1 MPNNQTNEDSKLIDR
16 DREVDEILEESKY
29 LLDQEKMELTA
40 QKYRAKQPV
49 AEIFSNADKKP
60 RLENSNPLDVDKEQ
74 TVNENEI
81 SGDKTATTLQ
91 AELVL
96 EGTDDDYPS
105 PQNEILKET
114 EKNTEQDKDEKSEE
128 KQETALEEN
137 KSTEQTNSDEKT
149 DTDSENEDDEEI
161 VTLTPEYS
169 EGTTFS
175 QDILDDVDQ
184 FNDNETHIK
193 SIHTIDID
201 ITDDDTKPPKA
212 PNEPQG
218 KFDELFKTP
227 EPDVKQHKKVIA
239 KVPVY
244 RKEGEQNALNV
255 KAGKFSEVVGYEYEE
270 YIKSKN
276 PSVIA
281 HVIKPETKR
290 TVIVEEDDD
299 EVEPLDFHSASEKI
313 MSSLVGFFSKDA
325 SDDNDTPVKETEV
338 VDDYMGEDD
347 EKSIMQE
354 INLNI
359 KKLFGRTMLTGGL
372 ALVSIIIT
380 VLVRLFPQAICNAV
394 FFAPVA
400 YAVINFL
407 LIGFST
413 FVNRVSI
420 MSGLTPLTHFKGNSD
435 TAVAL
440 AAVAS
445 VIQTVVSFFCLYGV
459 TGFDINYYTVIVL
472 VAFFANN
479 LGKLLMVLRVKEN
492 FKFTAADGQRYA
504 SKIYNNESVATQ
516 MMSGT
521 AVEQPII
528 AYQHRT
534 GFPSNFLKI
543 SYAPDPSED
552 LASKLAPATSIIAV
566 VVALLYGIFFG
577 SFSGA
582 VNAFALVCAVC
593 VPVSTLL
600 AVNIPMY
607 NLCKKLLPTGA
618 MLSGYPSVKQ
628 FCDSTAVMIDANE
641 LFPADS
647 VFLDGIKTFEDYNTD
662 ESLLCGIAILKEAKN
677 PIAKVFEKVVD
688 ETEGDLPEV
697 ESVLY
702 EDELGL
708 VGWVNGERI
717 LVGNR
722 ELMTKYSVETPS
734 IEYEDKYIQSGKQ
747 VTYVA
752 RAGRLIAMFV
762 THYIADSILMPELHR
777 AEANG
782 ISILVHSTDCNI
794 TNDLIC
800 SLYNVFYRTV
810 KVLPTGLGT
819 VLKEC
824 KSTFEETSRAYLITN
839 GKTSAFLKAVS
850 GSVQIKRNISLS
862 IVIQLISIVLGV
874 LLTATLALY
883 AGVGVL
889 GTLEVLIY
897 SMFWGVAT
905 LVAPLI
911 HKT

>member
-1 MPNNQTNEDSKLIDR
+1 MPNNLNNDDSKLIDR

-60 RLENSNPLDVDKEQ
+60 RLENSNPLDVDKEKA
-74 TVNENEI
+74 VNENEI

-105 PQNEILKET
+105 QQDAAADKTADSAKEEKAKET
-114 EKNTEQDKDEKSEE
+114 ERTETQTESSAPAKDTENTE
-128 KQETALEEN
+128 T
-137 KSTEQTNSDEKT
+137 
-149 DTDSENEDDEEI
+149 EDDEDEI
-161 VTLTPEYS
+161 VTLAPEYS

-218 KFDELFKTP
+218 QFDELFKTE

-244 RKEGEQNALNV
+244 RKEGEENTLNV

-281 HVIKPETKR
+281 HVIKPDTQR
-290 TVIVEEDDD
+290 TVIVEEDD
-299 EVEPLDFHSASEKI
+299 EPEPLDFHSASEKI
-313 MSSLVGFFSKDA
+313 MANLVGFFSKDT
-325 SDDNDTPVKETEV
+325 SNDDDTPVKETEV

-413 FVNRVSI
+413 FVNRVAI
-420 MSGLTPLTHFKGNSD
+420 MSGLTPLAHFKGNSD

-445 VIQTVVSFFCLYGV
+445 VVQTVVSFFCLYGV
-459 TGFDINYYTVIVL
+459 TSFDINYYTVIVL
-472 VAFFANN
+472 AAFFANN

-504 SKIYNNESVATQ
+504 AKIYNNESVAAQ

-521 AVEQPII
+521 AVERPII

-552 LASKLAPATSIIAV
+552 LASKLAPATAVIAV

-593 VPVSTLL
+593 IPVSTLL

-607 NLCKKLLPTGA
+607 DLCKKLLPTGA

-647 VFLDGIKTFEDYNTD
+647 VFLDGIKTFEDYNID

-688 ETEGDLPEV
+688 ETDGDLPEV

-850 GSVQIKRNISLS
+850 GSVHIKRNISLS
-862 IVIQLISIVLGV
+862 IVIQLISVVLGV

-883 AGVGVL
+883 AGVGAL

-897 SMFWGVAT
+897 SLFWGVAT

>member
-1 MPNNQTNEDSKLIDR
+1 MPNNLNNDDSKLIDR

-60 RLENSNPLDVDKEQ
+60 RLENSNPLDVDKEKA
-74 TVNENEI
+74 VNENEI

-105 PQNEILKET
+105 QQDAAADKTADSAKEEKEEKAKET
-114 EKNTEQDKDEKSEE
+114 ESTEPQTESSASAKDTENTE
-128 KQETALEEN
+128 T
-137 KSTEQTNSDEKT
+137 
-149 DTDSENEDDEEI
+149 EDDEDEI

-218 KFDELFKTP
+218 QFDELFKTE

-244 RKEGEQNALNV
+244 RKEGEENTLNV

-281 HVIKPETKR
+281 HVIKPDTQR
-290 TVIVEEDDD
+290 TVIVEEDD
-299 EVEPLDFHSASEKI
+299 EPEPLDFHSASEKI
-313 MSSLVGFFSKDA
+313 MANLVGFFSKDT
-325 SDDNDTPVKETEV
+325 SNDDDTPVKETEV

-413 FVNRVSI
+413 FVNRVAI
-420 MSGLTPLTHFKGNSD
+420 MSGLTPLAHFKGNSD

-445 VIQTVVSFFCLYGV
+445 VVQTVVSFFCLYGV
-459 TGFDINYYTVIVL
+459 TSFDINYYTVIVL
-472 VAFFANN
+472 AAFFANN

-504 SKIYNNESVATQ
+504 AKIYNNESVAAQ

-521 AVEQPII
+521 AVERPII

-552 LASKLAPATSIIAV
+552 LASKLAPATAVIAV

-593 VPVSTLL
+593 IPVSTLL

-607 NLCKKLLPTGA
+607 DLCKKLLPTGA

-647 VFLDGIKTFEDYNTD
+647 VFLDGIKTFEDYNID
-662 ESLLCGIAILKEAKN
+662 ESLLCGIAILKEAQN

-688 ETEGDLPEV
+688 ETDGDLPEV

-850 GSVQIKRNISLS
+850 GSVHIKRNISLS
-862 IVIQLISIVLGV
+862 IVIQLISVVLGV

-897 SMFWGVAT
+897 SLFWGVAT

>member
-1 MPNNQTNEDSKLIDR
+1 MPNNLNNDDSKLIDR

-60 RLENSNPLDVDKEQ
+60 RLENSNPLDVDKEKA
-74 TVNENEI
+74 VNENEI

-105 PQNEILKET
+105 QQDAAADKTADSAKEEKEEKAKET
-114 EKNTEQDKDEKSEE
+114 DSTETQTESSASAKDTENTE
-128 KQETALEEN
+128 T
-137 KSTEQTNSDEKT
+137 
-149 DTDSENEDDEEI
+149 EDDEGEI

-175 QDILDDVDQ
+175 QDILDDVEQ

-201 ITDDDTKPPKA
+201 ITDDDSKPPKA

-218 KFDELFKTP
+218 QFDELFKTE

-244 RKEGEQNALNV
+244 RKEGEENTLNV

-281 HVIKPETKR
+281 HVIKPDTQR
-290 TVIVEEDDD
+290 TVIVEDDD
-299 EVEPLDFHSASEKI
+299 EPEPLDFHSASEKI
-313 MSSLVGFFSKDA
+313 MANLVGFFSKDT
-325 SDDNDTPVKETEV
+325 SNDDDTPVKETEV

-413 FVNRVSI
+413 FVNRVAI
-420 MSGLTPLTHFKGNSD
+420 MSGLTPLAHFKGNSD

-445 VIQTVVSFFCLYGV
+445 VVQTVVSFFCLYGV

-504 SKIYNNESVATQ
+504 AKIYNNESVAAQ

-521 AVEQPII
+521 AVERPII

-593 VPVSTLL
+593 IPVSTLL

-607 NLCKKLLPTGA
+607 DLCKKLLPTGA

-662 ESLLCGIAILKEAKN
+662 ESLLCGIAILKEAQN

-688 ETEGDLPEV
+688 ETDGDLPEV

-810 KVLPTGLGT
+810 KVLPTGLST

-850 GSVQIKRNISLS
+850 GSVHIKRNISLS
-862 IVIQLISIVLGV
+862 IVIQLISVVLGV

-897 SMFWGVAT
+897 SLFWGVAT

>member
-1 MPNNQTNEDSKLIDR
+1 MPNNLNNDDSKLIDR

-60 RLENSNPLDVDKEQ
+60 RLENSNPLDVDKEKA
-74 TVNENEI
+74 VNENEI

-96 EGTDDDYPS
+96 EGTDDNYPS
-105 PQNEILKET
+105 QQDAAADKTADSAKEEKEEKAKET
-114 EKNTEQDKDEKSEE
+114 ESTETQTESSAPAKDTENTE
-128 KQETALEEN
+128 T
-137 KSTEQTNSDEKT
+137 
-149 DTDSENEDDEEI
+149 EDDEDEI

-218 KFDELFKTP
+218 QFDELFKTE

-244 RKEGEQNALNV
+244 RKEGEENTLNV

-281 HVIKPETKR
+281 HVIKPDTQR
-290 TVIVEEDDD
+290 TVIVEEDD
-299 EVEPLDFHSASEKI
+299 EPEPLDFHSASEKI
-313 MSSLVGFFSKDA
+313 MANLVGFFSKDT
-325 SDDNDTPVKETEV
+325 SNDDDTPVKETEV

-413 FVNRVSI
+413 FVNRVAI
-420 MSGLTPLTHFKGNSD
+420 MSGLTPLAHFKGNSD

-445 VIQTVVSFFCLYGV
+445 VVQTVVSFFCLYGV
-459 TGFDINYYTVIVL
+459 TSFDINYYTVIVL
-472 VAFFANN
+472 AAFFANN

-504 SKIYNNESVATQ
+504 AKIYNNESVAAQ

-521 AVEQPII
+521 AVERPII

-552 LASKLAPATSIIAV
+552 LASKLAPATAVIAV

-593 VPVSTLL
+593 IPVSTLL

-607 NLCKKLLPTGA
+607 DLCKKLLPTGA

-647 VFLDGIKTFEDYNTD
+647 VFLDGIKTFEDYNID

-688 ETEGDLPEV
+688 ETDGDLPEV

-850 GSVQIKRNISLS
+850 GSVHIKRNISLS
-862 IVIQLISIVLGV
+862 IVIQLISVVLGV

-897 SMFWGVAT
+897 SLFWGVAT

>member
-1 MPNNQTNEDSKLIDR
+1 MPNNLNNDDSKLIDR

-60 RLENSNPLDVDKEQ
+60 RLENSNPLDVDKEKA
-74 TVNENEI
+74 VNENEI

-105 PQNEILKET
+105 QQDAAADKTADSAKEEKEEKAKET
-114 EKNTEQDKDEKSEE
+114 ESTETQTESSASAKDTENTEI
-128 KQETALEEN
+128 
-137 KSTEQTNSDEKT
+137 
-149 DTDSENEDDEEI
+149 EDDEDEI

-218 KFDELFKTP
+218 QFDELFKTE

-244 RKEGEQNALNV
+244 RKEGEENTLNV

-281 HVIKPETKR
+281 HVIKPDTQR
-290 TVIVEEDDD
+290 TVIVEEDD
-299 EVEPLDFHSASEKI
+299 EPEPLDFHSASEKI
-313 MSSLVGFFSKDA
+313 MANLVGFFSKDT
-325 SDDNDTPVKETEV
+325 SNDDDTPVKETEV

-413 FVNRVSI
+413 FVNRVAI
-420 MSGLTPLTHFKGNSD
+420 MSGLTPLAHFKGNSD

-445 VIQTVVSFFCLYGV
+445 VVQTVVSFFCLYGV
-459 TGFDINYYTVIVL
+459 TSFDINYYTVIVL
-472 VAFFANN
+472 AAFFANN

-504 SKIYNNESVATQ
+504 AKIYNNESVAAQ

-521 AVEQPII
+521 AVERPII

-552 LASKLAPATSIIAV
+552 LASKLAPTTAVIAV

-593 VPVSTLL
+593 IPVSTLL

-607 NLCKKLLPTGA
+607 DLCKKLLPTGA

-647 VFLDGIKTFEDYNTD
+647 VFLDGIKTFEDYNID

-850 GSVQIKRNISLS
+850 GSVHIKRNISLS
-862 IVIQLISIVLGV
+862 IVIQLISVVLGV

-883 AGVGVL
+883 AGVGAL

-897 SMFWGVAT
+897 SLFWGVAT

>member
-1 MPNNQTNEDSKLIDR
+1 MPNNLNNDDSKLIDR

-60 RLENSNPLDVDKEQ
+60 RLENSNPLDVDKEKA
-74 TVNENEI
+74 VNENEI

-105 PQNEILKET
+105 QQDAAADKTADSAKEEKEEKAKENESTET
-114 EKNTEQDKDEKSEE
+114 QTESSASAKDTENTE
-128 KQETALEEN
+128 T
-137 KSTEQTNSDEKT
+137 
-149 DTDSENEDDEEI
+149 EDDEDEI

-218 KFDELFKTP
+218 QFDELFKTE

-244 RKEGEQNALNV
+244 RKEGEENTLNV

-281 HVIKPETKR
+281 HVIKPDTQR
-290 TVIVEEDDD
+290 TVIVEEDD
-299 EVEPLDFHSASEKI
+299 EPEPLDFHSASEKI
-313 MSSLVGFFSKDA
+313 MANLVGFFSKDT
-325 SDDNDTPVKETEV
+325 SNDDDTPVKETEV

-413 FVNRVSI
+413 FVNRVAI
-420 MSGLTPLTHFKGNSD
+420 MSGLTPLVHFKGNSD

-445 VIQTVVSFFCLYGV
+445 VVQTVVSFFCLYGV
-459 TGFDINYYTVIVL
+459 TSFDINYYTVIVL
-472 VAFFANN
+472 AAFFANN

-504 SKIYNNESVATQ
+504 AKIYNNESVAAQ

-521 AVEQPII
+521 AVERPII

-552 LASKLAPATSIIAV
+552 LASKLAPATAVIAV

-593 VPVSTLL
+593 IPVSTLL

-607 NLCKKLLPTGA
+607 DLCKKLLPTGA

-628 FCDSTAVMIDANE
+628 FCDSTAVMIDATE

-647 VFLDGIKTFEDYNTD
+647 VFLDGIKTFEDYNID
-662 ESLLCGIAILKEAKN
+662 ESLLCGIAILKEAQN

-688 ETEGDLPEV
+688 ETDGDLPEV

-850 GSVQIKRNISLS
+850 GSVHIKRNISLS
-862 IVIQLISIVLGV
+862 IVIQLISVVLGV

-897 SMFWGVAT
+897 SLFWGVAT

>member
-1 MPNNQTNEDSKLIDR
+1 MPNNLNNDDSKLIDR

-60 RLENSNPLDVDKEQ
+60 RLENSNPLDVDKEKA
-74 TVNENEI
+74 VNENEI

-105 PQNEILKET
+105 QQDAAADKTADSAKEEKEEKAKET
-114 EKNTEQDKDEKSEE
+114 ESTETQTESSASAKDTENTEND
-128 KQETALEEN
+128 
-137 KSTEQTNSDEKT
+137 
-149 DTDSENEDDEEI
+149 DDEDEI

-218 KFDELFKTP
+218 QFDELFKTE

-244 RKEGEQNALNV
+244 RKEGEENTLNV

-281 HVIKPETKR
+281 HVIKPDTQR
-290 TVIVEEDDD
+290 TVIVEEDD
-299 EVEPLDFHSASEKI
+299 EPEPLDFHSASEKI
-313 MSSLVGFFSKDA
+313 MANLVGFFSKDT
-325 SDDNDTPVKETEV
+325 SNDDDTPVKETEV

-413 FVNRVSI
+413 FVNRVAI
-420 MSGLTPLTHFKGNSD
+420 MSGLTPLAHFKGNSD

-445 VIQTVVSFFCLYGV
+445 VVQTVVSFFCLYGV
-459 TGFDINYYTVIVL
+459 TSFDINYYTVIVL
-472 VAFFANN
+472 AAFFANN

-504 SKIYNNESVATQ
+504 AKIYNNESVAAQ

-521 AVEQPII
+521 AVERPII

-552 LASKLAPATSIIAV
+552 LASKLAPATAVIAV

-593 VPVSTLL
+593 IPVSTLL

-607 NLCKKLLPTGA
+607 DLCKKLLPTGA

-647 VFLDGIKTFEDYNTD
+647 VFLDGIKTFEDYNID

-850 GSVQIKRNISLS
+850 GSVHIKRNISLS
-862 IVIQLISIVLGV
+862 IVIQLISVVLGV

-897 SMFWGVAT
+897 SLFWGVAT

>member
-1 MPNNQTNEDSKLIDR
+1 LPNNLNNDDSKLIDR

-60 RLENSNPLDVDKEQ
+60 RLENSNPLDVDKEKA
-74 TVNENEI
+74 VNENEI

-105 PQNEILKET
+105 QQDAAADKTADSAKKEKEEKAKET
-114 EKNTEQDKDEKSEE
+114 ESTETQTESSASAKDTENTE
-128 KQETALEEN
+128 T
-137 KSTEQTNSDEKT
+137 
-149 DTDSENEDDEEI
+149 EDDEDEI

-218 KFDELFKTP
+218 QFDELFKTE

-244 RKEGEQNALNV
+244 RKEGEENTLNV

-281 HVIKPETKR
+281 HVIKPDTQR
-290 TVIVEEDDD
+290 TVIVEEDD
-299 EVEPLDFHSASEKI
+299 EPEPLDFHSASEKI
-313 MSSLVGFFSKDA
+313 MANLVGFFSKDT
-325 SDDNDTPVKETEV
+325 SNDDDTPVKETEV

-413 FVNRVSI
+413 FVNRVAI
-420 MSGLTPLTHFKGNSD
+420 MSGLTPLAHFKGNSD

-445 VIQTVVSFFCLYGV
+445 VVQTVVSFFCLYGV
-459 TGFDINYYTVIVL
+459 TSFDINYYTVIVL
-472 VAFFANN
+472 AAFFANN

-504 SKIYNNESVATQ
+504 AKIYNNESVAAQ

-521 AVEQPII
+521 AVERPII

-552 LASKLAPATSIIAV
+552 LASKLAPATAVIAV

-593 VPVSTLL
+593 IPVSTLL

-607 NLCKKLLPTGA
+607 DLCKKLLPTGA

-647 VFLDGIKTFEDYNTD
+647 VFLDGIKTFEDYNID

-688 ETEGDLPEV
+688 ETDGDLPEV

-850 GSVQIKRNISLS
+850 GSVHIKRNISLS
-862 IVIQLISIVLGV
+862 IVIQLISVVLGV

-883 AGVGVL
+883 AGVGAL

-897 SMFWGVAT
+897 SLFWGVAT

>member
-1 MPNNQTNEDSKLIDR
+1 MPNNLNNDDSKLIDR

-60 RLENSNPLDVDKEQ
+60 RLENSNPLDVDKEKA
-74 TVNENEI
+74 VNENEI

-105 PQNEILKET
+105 QQDAAADKTADSAKEEKEEKAKET
-114 EKNTEQDKDEKSEE
+114 ESTETQTESSAPAKDTENTE
-128 KQETALEEN
+128 
-137 KSTEQTNSDEKT
+137 T
-149 DTDSENEDDEEI
+149 DDDEDEI

-218 KFDELFKTP
+218 QFDELFKTE

-244 RKEGEQNALNV
+244 RKEGEENTLNV

-281 HVIKPETKR
+281 HVIKPDTQR
-290 TVIVEEDDD
+290 TVIVEEDD
-299 EVEPLDFHSASEKI
+299 EPEPLDFHSASEKI
-313 MSSLVGFFSKDA
+313 MANLVGFFSKDT
-325 SDDNDTPVKETEV
+325 SNDDDTPVKETEV

-413 FVNRVSI
+413 FVNRVAI
-420 MSGLTPLTHFKGNSD
+420 MSGLTPLAHFKGNSD

-445 VIQTVVSFFCLYGV
+445 VVQTVVSFFCLYGV
-459 TGFDINYYTVIVL
+459 TSFDINYYTVIVL
-472 VAFFANN
+472 AAFFANN

-504 SKIYNNESVATQ
+504 AKIYNNESVAAQ

-521 AVEQPII
+521 AVERPII

-552 LASKLAPATSIIAV
+552 LASKLAPATAVIAV

-593 VPVSTLL
+593 IPVSTLL

-607 NLCKKLLPTGA
+607 DLCKKLLPTGA

-647 VFLDGIKTFEDYNTD
+647 VFLDGIKTFEDYNID
-662 ESLLCGIAILKEAKN
+662 ESLLCGIAILKEAQN

-688 ETEGDLPEV
+688 ETDGDLPEV

-850 GSVQIKRNISLS
+850 GSVHIKRNISLS
-862 IVIQLISIVLGV
+862 IVIQLISVVLGV

-883 AGVGVL
+883 AGVGAL

-897 SMFWGVAT
+897 SLFWGVAT

>member
-60 RLENSNPLDVDKEQ
+60 RLENRNPLDVDKEQ

-105 PQNEILKET
+105 QQDAAADKTADSAKEEKEEKAKET
-114 EKNTEQDKDEKSEE
+114 ESTETQTESSASAKDTENTE
-128 KQETALEEN
+128 T
-137 KSTEQTNSDEKT
+137 
-149 DTDSENEDDEEI
+149 EDDEGEI

-175 QDILDDVDQ
+175 QDILDDVEQ

-201 ITDDDTKPPKA
+201 ITDDDSKPPKA

-218 KFDELFKTP
+218 QFDELFKTE

-244 RKEGEQNALNV
+244 RKEGEENTLNV

-281 HVIKPETKR
+281 HVIKPDTQR
-290 TVIVEEDDD
+290 TVIVEDDD
-299 EVEPLDFHSASEKI
+299 EPEPLDFHSASEKI
-313 MSSLVGFFSKDA
+313 MANLVGFFSKDT
-325 SDDNDTPVKETEV
+325 SNDDDTPVKETEV

-413 FVNRVSI
+413 FVNRVAI
-420 MSGLTPLTHFKGNSD
+420 MSGLTPLAHFKGNSD

-445 VIQTVVSFFCLYGV
+445 VVQTVVSFFCLYGV

-504 SKIYNNESVATQ
+504 AKIYNNESVATQ

-897 SMFWGVAT
+897 SIFWGVAT

>member
-1 MPNNQTNEDSKLIDR
+1 MPNNLNNDDSKLIDR

-60 RLENSNPLDVDKEQ
+60 RLENSNPLDVDKEKA
-74 TVNENEI
+74 VNENEI

-105 PQNEILKET
+105 QQDAAADKTADSAKEEKAKET
-114 EKNTEQDKDEKSEE
+114 ESTETQTESSASAKDTENTE
-128 KQETALEEN
+128 T
-137 KSTEQTNSDEKT
+137 
-149 DTDSENEDDEEI
+149 EDDEDEI

-212 PNEPQG
+212 LNEPQG
-218 KFDELFKTP
+218 QFDELFKTE

-244 RKEGEQNALNV
+244 RKEGEENTLNV

-281 HVIKPETKR
+281 HVIKPDTQR
-290 TVIVEEDDD
+290 TVIVEEDD
-299 EVEPLDFHSASEKI
+299 EPEPLDFHSASEKI
-313 MSSLVGFFSKDA
+313 MANLVGFFSKDT
-325 SDDNDTPVKETEV
+325 SNDDDTPVKETEV

-413 FVNRVSI
+413 FVNRVAI
-420 MSGLTPLTHFKGNSD
+420 MSGLTPLAHFKGNSD

-445 VIQTVVSFFCLYGV
+445 VVQTVVSFFCLYGV
-459 TGFDINYYTVIVL
+459 TSFDINYYTVIVL
-472 VAFFANN
+472 AAFFANN

-504 SKIYNNESVATQ
+504 AKIYNNESVAAQ

-521 AVEQPII
+521 AVERPII

-552 LASKLAPATSIIAV
+552 LASKLAPATAVIAV

-593 VPVSTLL
+593 IPVSTLL

-607 NLCKKLLPTGA
+607 DLCKKLLPTGA

-647 VFLDGIKTFEDYNTD
+647 VFLDGIKTFEDYNID
-662 ESLLCGIAILKEAKN
+662 ESLLCGIAILKEAQN

-688 ETEGDLPEV
+688 ETDGDLPEV

-850 GSVQIKRNISLS
+850 GSVHIKRNISLS
-862 IVIQLISIVLGV
+862 IVIQLISVVLGV

-883 AGVGVL
+883 AGVGAL

-897 SMFWGVAT
+897 SLFWGVAT

>member
-1 MPNNQTNEDSKLIDR
+1 MPNNQSNDDRKLIDR
-16 DREVDEILEESKY
+16 DREVDQILEESRY
-29 LLDQEKMELTA
+29 LLDQEQMELTA
-40 QKYRAKQPV
+40 QKYRVKQPV

-60 RLENSNPLDVDKEQ
+60 RLENSNPLEVDKEQ

-81 SGDKTATTLQ
+81 SGDKTAVTLQ

-96 EGTDDDYPS
+96 EGTDEDYPS
-105 PQNEILKET
+105 PQKKGAAYGET
-114 EKNTEQDKDEKSEE
+114 ENSTENSVQTDCEKA
-128 KQETALEEN
+128 ETTAEEN
-137 KSTEQTNSDEKT
+137 TDEG
-149 DTDSENEDDEEI
+149 EDDEI

-175 QDILDDVDQ
+175 QDILSEVDQ
-184 FNDNETHIK
+184 FNDSEPRIK

-212 PNEPQG
+212 ENEPQG
-218 KFDELFKTP
+218 KFDELFTTP

-244 RKEGEQNALNV
+244 RRDGEENTLNV

-270 YIKSKN
+270 YIRSKN

-281 HVIKPETKR
+281 HVIKPDTKR
-290 TVIVEEDDD
+290 TVIVEEDDED
-299 EVEPLDFHSASEKI
+299 EPIDFHSASEKI
-313 MSSLVGFFSKDA
+313 MAGLVGFFSKDA
-325 SDDNDTPVKETEV
+325 SDDNDTPLKETEV

-359 KKLFGRTMLTGGL
+359 KKLFGRTLLTGGL

-400 YAVINFL
+400 YAVINLL
-407 LIGFST
+407 LIGFSV
-413 FVNRVSI
+413 FINRVSI
-420 MSGLTPLTHFKGNSD
+420 MSGLTPLVHFKGNSD

-445 VIQTVVSFFCLYGV
+445 VVQTVVSFFCLYGV
-459 TGFDINYYTVIVL
+459 TRFDINYYTVVVL
-472 VAFFANN
+472 LAFFANN

-492 FKFTAADGQRYA
+492 FRFAAANGQRYA
-504 SKIYNNESVATQ
+504 AKIYNNEDVASQ

-521 AVEQPII
+521 AVDRPII

-552 LASKLAPATSIIAV
+552 LASKLAPATAAVAV
-566 VVALLYGIFFG
+566 VVAVLYGIFFG
-577 SFSGA
+577 SFAGA
-582 VNAFALVCAVC
+582 VNAFALISAVC

-600 AVNIPMY
+600 AVNLPMFS
-607 NLCKKLLPTGA
+607 LCKKLLPTGA
-618 MLSGYPSVKQ
+618 MLSGYPSVRQ

-702 EDELGL
+702 EDGFGL

-722 ELMTKYSVETPS
+722 ELMTKYNVETPG
-734 IEYEDKYIQSGKQ
+734 IEYEDKYIMKGKQ

-800 SLYNVFYRTV
+800 SLYNIFYRTV

-819 VLKEC
+819 VLREC

-839 GKTSAFLKAVS
+839 GKTSAFLKAIS
-850 GSVQIKRNISLS
+850 GSVQIKRSISLS
-862 IVIQLISIVLGV
+862 IVIQLISVILGV

-883 AGVGVL
+883 AGVGVV

-897 SMFWGVAT
+897 SLFWSVAAI
-905 LVAPLI
+905 VAPLI

>member
-1 MPNNQTNEDSKLIDR
+1 MPNNLNNDDSKLIDR

-60 RLENSNPLDVDKEQ
+60 RLENSNPLDVDKEKA
-74 TVNENEI
+74 VNENEI

-105 PQNEILKET
+105 QQDAAADKTADSAKEEKEEKAKET
-114 EKNTEQDKDEKSEE
+114 ESTETQTESSASAKDTENTE
-128 KQETALEEN
+128 T
-137 KSTEQTNSDEKT
+137 
-149 DTDSENEDDEEI
+149 EDDEDEI

-218 KFDELFKTP
+218 QFDELFKTE

-244 RKEGEQNALNV
+244 RKEGEENTLNV

-281 HVIKPETKR
+281 HVIKPDTQR
-290 TVIVEEDDD
+290 TVIVEEDD
-299 EVEPLDFHSASEKI
+299 EPEPLDFHSASEKI
-313 MSSLVGFFSKDA
+313 MANLVGFFSKDT
-325 SDDNDTPVKETEV
+325 SNDDDTPVKETEV

-413 FVNRVSI
+413 FVNRVAI
-420 MSGLTPLTHFKGNSD
+420 MSGLTPLAHFKGNSD

-445 VIQTVVSFFCLYGV
+445 VVQTVVSFFCLYGV
-459 TGFDINYYTVIVL
+459 TSFDINYYTVIVL
-472 VAFFANN
+472 AAFFANN

-492 FKFTAADGQRYA
+492 FKFPAADGQRYA
-504 SKIYNNESVATQ
+504 AKIYNNESVAAQ

-521 AVEQPII
+521 AVERPII

-552 LASKLAPATSIIAV
+552 LASKLAPATAVIAV

-593 VPVSTLL
+593 IPVSTLL

-607 NLCKKLLPTGA
+607 DLCKKLLPTGA

-647 VFLDGIKTFEDYNTD
+647 VFLDGIKTFEDYNID
-662 ESLLCGIAILKEAKN
+662 ESLLCGIAILKEAQN

-688 ETEGDLPEV
+688 ETDGDLPEV

-850 GSVQIKRNISLS
+850 GSVHIKRNISLS
-862 IVIQLISIVLGV
+862 IVIQLISVVLGV

-897 SMFWGVAT
+897 SLFWGVAT

>member
-1 MPNNQTNEDSKLIDR
+1 MPNNLNNDDSKLIDR

-60 RLENSNPLDVDKEQ
+60 RLENSNPLDVDKEKA
-74 TVNENEI
+74 VNENEI

-105 PQNEILKET
+105 QQDAAADKTADSAKEEKEEKAKET
-114 EKNTEQDKDEKSEE
+114 E
-128 KQETALEEN
+128 
-137 KSTEQTNSDEKT
+137 STETQTESSAPAK
-149 DTDSENEDDEEI
+149 DTESTETEDDEDEI

-218 KFDELFKTP
+218 QFDELFKTE

-244 RKEGEQNALNV
+244 RKEGEENTLNV

-281 HVIKPETKR
+281 HVIKPDTKR
-290 TVIVEEDDD
+290 TVIVEEDD
-299 EVEPLDFHSASEKI
+299 EPEPLDFHSASEKI
-313 MSSLVGFFSKDA
+313 MANLVGFFSKDT
-325 SDDNDTPVKETEV
+325 SNDDDTPVKETEV

-413 FVNRVSI
+413 FVNRVAI
-420 MSGLTPLTHFKGNSD
+420 MSGLTPLAHFKGNSD

-445 VIQTVVSFFCLYGV
+445 VVQTVVSFFCLYGV
-459 TGFDINYYTVIVL
+459 TSFDINYYTVIVL
-472 VAFFANN
+472 AAFFANN

-504 SKIYNNESVATQ
+504 AKIYNNESVAAQ

-521 AVEQPII
+521 AVERPII

-552 LASKLAPATSIIAV
+552 LASKLAPATAVIAV

-593 VPVSTLL
+593 IPVSTLL

-607 NLCKKLLPTGA
+607 DLCKKLLPTGA

-647 VFLDGIKTFEDYNTD
+647 VFLDGIKTFEDYNID

-862 IVIQLISIVLGV
+862 IVIQLISVVLGV

-897 SMFWGVAT
+897 SLFWGVAT

>member
-1 MPNNQTNEDSKLIDR
+1 MPNNLNNDDSKLIDR

-60 RLENSNPLDVDKEQ
+60 RLENSNPLDVDKEKA
-74 TVNENEI
+74 VNENEI

-105 PQNEILKET
+105 QQDAAADKTADSAKEEKEEKAKET
-114 EKNTEQDKDEKSEE
+114 ESTETQTESSASAKDTENTE
-128 KQETALEEN
+128 T
-137 KSTEQTNSDEKT
+137 
-149 DTDSENEDDEEI
+149 EDDEDEI

-218 KFDELFKTP
+218 QFDELFKTE

-244 RKEGEQNALNV
+244 RKEGEENTLNV

-281 HVIKPETKR
+281 HVIKPDTQR
-290 TVIVEEDDD
+290 TVIVEEDD
-299 EVEPLDFHSASEKI
+299 EPEPLDFHSASEKI
-313 MSSLVGFFSKDA
+313 MANLVGFFSKDT
-325 SDDNDTPVKETEV
+325 SNDDDTPVKETEV

-413 FVNRVSI
+413 FVNRVAI
-420 MSGLTPLTHFKGNSD
+420 MSGLTPLAHFKGNSD

-445 VIQTVVSFFCLYGV
+445 VVQTVVSFFCLYGV
-459 TGFDINYYTVIVL
+459 TSFDINYYTVIVL

-504 SKIYNNESVATQ
+504 AKIYNNESVAAQ

-521 AVEQPII
+521 AVERPII

-552 LASKLAPATSIIAV
+552 LASKLAPATAVIAV

-593 VPVSTLL
+593 IPVSTLL

-607 NLCKKLLPTGA
+607 DLCKKLLPTGA

-647 VFLDGIKTFEDYNTD
+647 VFLDGIKTFEDYNID

-688 ETEGDLPEV
+688 ETDGDLPEV

-850 GSVQIKRNISLS
+850 GSVHIKRNISLS
-862 IVIQLISIVLGV
+862 IVIQLISVVLGV

-897 SMFWGVAT
+897 SLFWGVAT

>member
-1 MPNNQTNEDSKLIDR
+1 MPNNLNNDDSKLIDR

-60 RLENSNPLDVDKEQ
+60 RLENSNPLDVDKEKA
-74 TVNENEI
+74 VNENEI

-105 PQNEILKET
+105 QQDAAADKTADSAKEEKEEKAKET
-114 EKNTEQDKDEKSEE
+114 ESTETQTESSAPAKDTENTE
-128 KQETALEEN
+128 T
-137 KSTEQTNSDEKT
+137 
-149 DTDSENEDDEEI
+149 EDDEDEI
-161 VTLTPEYS
+161 VTLAPEYS

-218 KFDELFKTP
+218 QFDELFKTE

-244 RKEGEQNALNV
+244 RKEGEENTLNV

-281 HVIKPETKR
+281 HVIKPDTQR
-290 TVIVEEDDD
+290 TVIVEEDD
-299 EVEPLDFHSASEKI
+299 EPEPLDFHSASEKI
-313 MSSLVGFFSKDA
+313 MANLVGFFSKDT
-325 SDDNDTPVKETEV
+325 SNDDDTPVKETEV

-413 FVNRVSI
+413 FVNRVAI
-420 MSGLTPLTHFKGNSD
+420 MSGLTPLAHFKGNSD

-445 VIQTVVSFFCLYGV
+445 VVQTVVSFFCLYGV
-459 TGFDINYYTVIVL
+459 TSFDINYYTVIVL
-472 VAFFANN
+472 AAFFANN

-504 SKIYNNESVATQ
+504 AKIYNNESVAAQ

-521 AVEQPII
+521 AVERPII

-552 LASKLAPATSIIAV
+552 LASKLAPATAVIAV

-593 VPVSTLL
+593 IPVSTLL

-607 NLCKKLLPTGA
+607 DLCKKLLPTGA

-647 VFLDGIKTFEDYNTD
+647 VFLDGIKTFEDYNID

-688 ETEGDLPEV
+688 ETDGDLPEV

-777 AEANG
+777 SEANG

-850 GSVQIKRNISLS
+850 GSVHIKRNISLS
-862 IVIQLISIVLGV
+862 IVIQLISVVLGV

-883 AGVGVL
+883 AGVGAL

-897 SMFWGVAT
+897 SLFWGVAT

>member
-1 MPNNQTNEDSKLIDR
+1 MPNNLNNDDSKLIDR

-60 RLENSNPLDVDKEQ
+60 RLENSNPLDVDKEKA
-74 TVNENEI
+74 VNENEI

-105 PQNEILKET
+105 QQDAAADKTADSAKEEKAKET
-114 EKNTEQDKDEKSEE
+114 ESTETQTESSASAEDTENTE
-128 KQETALEEN
+128 T
-137 KSTEQTNSDEKT
+137 
-149 DTDSENEDDEEI
+149 EDDEDEI

-218 KFDELFKTP
+218 QFDELFKTE

-244 RKEGEQNALNV
+244 RKEGEENTLNV

-281 HVIKPETKR
+281 HVIKPDTQR
-290 TVIVEEDDD
+290 TVIVEEDD
-299 EVEPLDFHSASEKI
+299 EPEPLDFHSASEKI
-313 MSSLVGFFSKDA
+313 MANLVGFFSKDT
-325 SDDNDTPVKETEV
+325 SNDDDTPVKETEV

-413 FVNRVSI
+413 FVNRVAI
-420 MSGLTPLTHFKGNSD
+420 MSGLTPLAHFKGNSD

-445 VIQTVVSFFCLYGV
+445 VVQTVVSFFCLYGV
-459 TGFDINYYTVIVL
+459 TSFDINYYTVIVL
-472 VAFFANN
+472 AAFFANN

-504 SKIYNNESVATQ
+504 AKIYNNESVAAQ

-521 AVEQPII
+521 AVERPII

-552 LASKLAPATSIIAV
+552 LASKLAPATAVIAV

-593 VPVSTLL
+593 IPVSTLL

-607 NLCKKLLPTGA
+607 DLCKKLLPTGA

-647 VFLDGIKTFEDYNTD
+647 VFLDGIKTFEDYNID
-662 ESLLCGIAILKEAKN
+662 ESLLCGIAILKEAQN

-688 ETEGDLPEV
+688 ETDGDLPEV

-850 GSVQIKRNISLS
+850 GSVHIKRNISLS
-862 IVIQLISIVLGV
+862 IVIQLISVVLGV

-897 SMFWGVAT
+897 SLFWGVAT

>member
-1 MPNNQTNEDSKLIDR
+1 MPNNLNNDDSKLIDR

-60 RLENSNPLDVDKEQ
+60 RLENSNPLDVDKEKA
-74 TVNENEI
+74 VNENEI

-105 PQNEILKET
+105 QQDAAADKTADSAKEEKEEKAKET
-114 EKNTEQDKDEKSEE
+114 ESTETQTESSASAKDTENTE
-128 KQETALEEN
+128 T
-137 KSTEQTNSDEKT
+137 
-149 DTDSENEDDEEI
+149 EDDEDEI

-218 KFDELFKTP
+218 QFDELFKTE

-244 RKEGEQNALNV
+244 RKEGEENTLNV

-281 HVIKPETKR
+281 HVIKPDTQR
-290 TVIVEEDDD
+290 TVIVEEDD
-299 EVEPLDFHSASEKI
+299 EPEPLDFHSASEKI
-313 MSSLVGFFSKDA
+313 MANLVGFFSKDT
-325 SDDNDTPVKETEV
+325 SNDDDTPVKETEV

-413 FVNRVSI
+413 FVNRVAI
-420 MSGLTPLTHFKGNSD
+420 MSGLTPLAHFKGNSD

-445 VIQTVVSFFCLYGV
+445 VVQTVVSFFCLYGV
-459 TGFDINYYTVIVL
+459 TSFDINYYTVIVL
-472 VAFFANN
+472 AAFFANN

-504 SKIYNNESVATQ
+504 AKIYNNESVAAQ

-521 AVEQPII
+521 AVERPII

-552 LASKLAPATSIIAV
+552 LASKLAPATAVIAV

-593 VPVSTLL
+593 IPVSTLL

-607 NLCKKLLPTGA
+607 DLCKKLLPTGA

-647 VFLDGIKTFEDYNTD
+647 VFLDGIKTFEDYNID
-662 ESLLCGIAILKEAKN
+662 ESLLCGIAILKEAQN

-688 ETEGDLPEV
+688 ETDGDLPEV

-850 GSVQIKRNISLS
+850 ESVHIKRNISLS
-862 IVIQLISIVLGV
+862 IVIQLISVVLGV

-897 SMFWGVAT
+897 SLFWGVAT

>member
-1 MPNNQTNEDSKLIDR
+1 MPNNLNNDDSKLIDR

-60 RLENSNPLDVDKEQ
+60 RLENSNPLDVDKEKA
-74 TVNENEI
+74 VNENEI

-105 PQNEILKET
+105 QQDAAADKTADSAKEEKEEKAKET
-114 EKNTEQDKDEKSEE
+114 ESTETQTESSASAKDTENTE
-128 KQETALEEN
+128 T
-137 KSTEQTNSDEKT
+137 
-149 DTDSENEDDEEI
+149 EDDEGEI

-175 QDILDDVDQ
+175 QDILDDVEQ

-218 KFDELFKTP
+218 QFDELFKTE

-244 RKEGEQNALNV
+244 RKEGEENTLNV

-281 HVIKPETKR
+281 HVIKPDTQR
-290 TVIVEEDDD
+290 TVIVEEDD
-299 EVEPLDFHSASEKI
+299 EPEPLDFHSASEKI
-313 MSSLVGFFSKDA
+313 MANLVGFFSKDT
-325 SDDNDTPVKETEV
+325 SNDDDTPVKETEV

-413 FVNRVSI
+413 FVNRVAI
-420 MSGLTPLTHFKGNSD
+420 MSGLTPLAHFKGNSD

-445 VIQTVVSFFCLYGV
+445 VVQTVVSFFCLYGV
-459 TGFDINYYTVIVL
+459 TSFDINYYTVIVL

-504 SKIYNNESVATQ
+504 AKIYNNESVAAQ

-521 AVEQPII
+521 AVERPII

-593 VPVSTLL
+593 IPVSTLL

-607 NLCKKLLPTGA
+607 DLCKKLLPTGA

-662 ESLLCGIAILKEAKN
+662 ESLLCGIAILKEAQN

-688 ETEGDLPEV
+688 ETDGDLPEV

-810 KVLPTGLGT
+810 KVLPTGLST

-850 GSVQIKRNISLS
+850 GSVHIKRNISLS
-862 IVIQLISIVLGV
+862 IVIQLISVVLGV

-897 SMFWGVAT
+897 SLFWGVAT

>member
-1 MPNNQTNEDSKLIDR
+1 MPNNLNNDDSKLIDR

-60 RLENSNPLDVDKEQ
+60 RLENSNPLDVDKEKA
-74 TVNENEI
+74 VNENEI

-105 PQNEILKET
+105 QQDAAADKTADSAKEEKAKET
-114 EKNTEQDKDEKSEE
+114 ESTETQTESSASAKDTENTEI
-128 KQETALEEN
+128 
-137 KSTEQTNSDEKT
+137 
-149 DTDSENEDDEEI
+149 EDDEDEI

-218 KFDELFKTP
+218 QFDELFKTE

-244 RKEGEQNALNV
+244 RKEGEENTLNV

-281 HVIKPETKR
+281 HVIKPDTQR
-290 TVIVEEDDD
+290 TVIVEEDD
-299 EVEPLDFHSASEKI
+299 EPEPLDFHSASEKI
-313 MSSLVGFFSKDA
+313 MANLVGFFSKDT
-325 SDDNDTPVKETEV
+325 SNDDDTPVKETEV

-413 FVNRVSI
+413 FVNRVAI
-420 MSGLTPLTHFKGNSD
+420 MSGLTPLAHFKGNSD

-445 VIQTVVSFFCLYGV
+445 VVQTVVSFFCLYGV
-459 TGFDINYYTVIVL
+459 TSFDINYYTVIVL
-472 VAFFANN
+472 AAFFANN

-504 SKIYNNESVATQ
+504 AKIYNNESVAAQ

-521 AVEQPII
+521 AVERPII

-552 LASKLAPATSIIAV
+552 LASKLAPATAVIAV

-593 VPVSTLL
+593 IPVSTLL

-607 NLCKKLLPTGA
+607 DLCKKLLPTGA

-628 FCDSTAVMIDANE
+628 FCDSTAVMVDANE

-647 VFLDGIKTFEDYNTD
+647 VFLDGIKTFEDYNID
-662 ESLLCGIAILKEAKN
+662 ESLLCGIAILKEAQN

-688 ETEGDLPEV
+688 ETDGDLPEV

-850 GSVQIKRNISLS
+850 GSVHIKRNISLS
-862 IVIQLISIVLGV
+862 IVIQLISVVLGV

-897 SMFWGVAT
+897 SLFWGVAT

>member
-1 MPNNQTNEDSKLIDR
+1 MPNNLNNDDSKLIDR

-60 RLENSNPLDVDKEQ
+60 RLENSNPLDVDKEKA
-74 TVNENEI
+74 VNENEI

-105 PQNEILKET
+105 QQDAAADKTADSAKEEKEEKSKET
-114 EKNTEQDKDEKSEE
+114 E
-128 KQETALEEN
+128 
-137 KSTEQTNSDEKT
+137 STETQTESSASAK
-149 DTDSENEDDEEI
+149 DTESTETEDDEGEI

-175 QDILDDVDQ
+175 QDILDDVEQ

-218 KFDELFKTP
+218 QFDELFKTE

-244 RKEGEQNALNV
+244 RKEGEENTLNV

-281 HVIKPETKR
+281 HVIKPDTQR
-290 TVIVEEDDD
+290 TVIVEEDD
-299 EVEPLDFHSASEKI
+299 EPEPLDFHSASEKI
-313 MSSLVGFFSKDA
+313 MANLVGFFSKDT
-325 SDDNDTPVKETEV
+325 SNDDDTPVKETEV

-413 FVNRVSI
+413 FVNRVAI
-420 MSGLTPLTHFKGNSD
+420 MSGLTPLAHFKGNSD

-445 VIQTVVSFFCLYGV
+445 VVQTVVSFFCLYGV
-459 TGFDINYYTVIVL
+459 TSFDINYYTVIVL
-472 VAFFANN
+472 AAFFANN

-504 SKIYNNESVATQ
+504 AKIYNNESVAAQ

-521 AVEQPII
+521 AVERPII

-593 VPVSTLL
+593 IPVSTLL

-607 NLCKKLLPTGA
+607 DLCKKLLPTGA

-662 ESLLCGIAILKEAKN
+662 ESLLCGIAILKEAQN

-688 ETEGDLPEV
+688 ETDGDLPEV

-810 KVLPTGLGT
+810 KVLPTGLST

-850 GSVQIKRNISLS
+850 GSVHIKRNISLS
-862 IVIQLISIVLGV
+862 IVIQLISVVLGV

-897 SMFWGVAT
+897 SLFWGVAT

>member
-1 MPNNQTNEDSKLIDR
+1 MPNNLNNDDSKLIDR

-60 RLENSNPLDVDKEQ
+60 RLENSNPLDVDKEKA
-74 TVNENEI
+74 VNENEI

-105 PQNEILKET
+105 QQDAAADKTADSAKEEKEEKAKET
-114 EKNTEQDKDEKSEE
+114 ESTETQTESSASAKDTENTE
-128 KQETALEEN
+128 T
-137 KSTEQTNSDEKT
+137 
-149 DTDSENEDDEEI
+149 EDDEGEI

-175 QDILDDVDQ
+175 QDILDDVEQ

-218 KFDELFKTP
+218 QFDELFKTE

-244 RKEGEQNALNV
+244 RKEGEENTLNV

-281 HVIKPETKR
+281 HVIKPDTQR
-290 TVIVEEDDD
+290 TVIVEDDD
-299 EVEPLDFHSASEKI
+299 EPEPLDFHSASEKI
-313 MSSLVGFFSKDA
+313 MANLVGFFSKDT
-325 SDDNDTPVKETEV
+325 SNDDDTPVKETEV

-413 FVNRVSI
+413 FVNRVAI
-420 MSGLTPLTHFKGNSD
+420 MSGLTPLAHFKGNSD

-445 VIQTVVSFFCLYGV
+445 VVQTVVSFFCLYGV

-504 SKIYNNESVATQ
+504 AKIYNNESVAAQ

-521 AVEQPII
+521 AVERPII

-552 LASKLAPATSIIAV
+552 LASKLAPATAVIAA

-593 VPVSTLL
+593 IPVSTLL

-607 NLCKKLLPTGA
+607 DLCKKLLPTGA

-662 ESLLCGIAILKEAKN
+662 ESLLCGIAILKEAQN

-688 ETEGDLPEV
+688 ETDGDLPEV

-850 GSVQIKRNISLS
+850 GSVHIKRNISLS
-862 IVIQLISIVLGV
+862 IVIQLISVVLGV

-897 SMFWGVAT
+897 SLFWGVAT

>member
-1 MPNNQTNEDSKLIDR
+1 MPNNLNNDDSKLIDR

-60 RLENSNPLDVDKEQ
+60 RLENSNPLDVDKEKA
-74 TVNENEI
+74 VNENEI

-105 PQNEILKET
+105 QQDAAADKTADSAKKEKEEKAKET
-114 EKNTEQDKDEKSEE
+114 ESTETQTESSASAKDTENTE
-128 KQETALEEN
+128 T
-137 KSTEQTNSDEKT
+137 
-149 DTDSENEDDEEI
+149 EDDEDEI

-218 KFDELFKTP
+218 QFDELFKTE

-244 RKEGEQNALNV
+244 RKEGEENTLNV

-281 HVIKPETKR
+281 HVIKPDTQR
-290 TVIVEEDDD
+290 TVIVEEDD
-299 EVEPLDFHSASEKI
+299 EPEPLDFHSASEKI
-313 MSSLVGFFSKDA
+313 MANLVGFFSKDT
-325 SDDNDTPVKETEV
+325 SNDDDTPVKETEV

-413 FVNRVSI
+413 FVNRVAI
-420 MSGLTPLTHFKGNSD
+420 MSGLTPLAHFKGNSD

-445 VIQTVVSFFCLYGV
+445 VVQTVVSFFCLYGV
-459 TGFDINYYTVIVL
+459 TSFDINYYTVIVL
-472 VAFFANN
+472 AAFFANN

-504 SKIYNNESVATQ
+504 AKIYNNESVAAQ

-521 AVEQPII
+521 AVERPII

-552 LASKLAPATSIIAV
+552 LASKLAPATAVIAV

-593 VPVSTLL
+593 IPVSTLL

-607 NLCKKLLPTGA
+607 DLCKKLLPTGA

-647 VFLDGIKTFEDYNTD
+647 VFLDGIKTFEDYNID

-688 ETEGDLPEV
+688 ETDGDLPEV

-850 GSVQIKRNISLS
+850 GSVHIKRNISLS
-862 IVIQLISIVLGV
+862 IVIQLISVVLGV

-897 SMFWGVAT
+897 SLFWGVAT

>member
-1 MPNNQTNEDSKLIDR
+1 MPNNLNNDDSKLIDR

-60 RLENSNPLDVDKEQ
+60 RLENSNPLDVDKEKA
-74 TVNENEI
+74 VNENEI

-105 PQNEILKET
+105 QQDAAADKTADSAKKEKEEKAKET
-114 EKNTEQDKDEKSEE
+114 ESTETQTESSASAKDTENTE
-128 KQETALEEN
+128 T
-137 KSTEQTNSDEKT
+137 
-149 DTDSENEDDEEI
+149 EDDEDEI

-218 KFDELFKTP
+218 QFDELFKTE

-244 RKEGEQNALNV
+244 RKEGEENTLNV

-281 HVIKPETKR
+281 HVIKPDTQR
-290 TVIVEEDDD
+290 TVIVEEDD
-299 EVEPLDFHSASEKI
+299 EPEPLDFHSASEKI
-313 MSSLVGFFSKDA
+313 MANLVGFFSKDT
-325 SDDNDTPVKETEV
+325 SNDDDTPVKETEV

-413 FVNRVSI
+413 FVNRVAI
-420 MSGLTPLTHFKGNSD
+420 MSGLTPLAHFKGNSD

-445 VIQTVVSFFCLYGV
+445 VVQTVVSFFCLYGV
-459 TGFDINYYTVIVL
+459 TSFDINYYTVIVL
-472 VAFFANN
+472 AAFFANN

-504 SKIYNNESVATQ
+504 AKIYNNESVAAQ

-521 AVEQPII
+521 AVERPII

-552 LASKLAPATSIIAV
+552 LASKLAPATAVIAV

-593 VPVSTLL
+593 IPVSTLL

-607 NLCKKLLPTGA
+607 DLCKKLLPTGA

-647 VFLDGIKTFEDYNTD
+647 VFLDGIKTFEDYNID
-662 ESLLCGIAILKEAKN
+662 ESLLCGIAILKEAQN

-688 ETEGDLPEV
+688 ETDGDLPEV

-782 ISILVHSTDCNI
+782 ISVLVHSTDCNI

-850 GSVQIKRNISLS
+850 GSVHIKRNISLS
-862 IVIQLISIVLGV
+862 IVIQLISVVLGV

-897 SMFWGVAT
+897 SLFWGVAT

>member
-1 MPNNQTNEDSKLIDR
+1 MPNNLNNDDSKLIDR

-60 RLENSNPLDVDKEQ
+60 RLENSNPLDVDKEKA
-74 TVNENEI
+74 VNENEI

-105 PQNEILKET
+105 QQDAAADKTADSAKEEKEEKAKET
-114 EKNTEQDKDEKSEE
+114 ESTETQTESSASAKDTENTEI
-128 KQETALEEN
+128 
-137 KSTEQTNSDEKT
+137 
-149 DTDSENEDDEEI
+149 EDDEDEI

-218 KFDELFKTP
+218 QFDELFKTE

-244 RKEGEQNALNV
+244 RKEGEENTLNV

-281 HVIKPETKR
+281 HVIKPDTQR
-290 TVIVEEDDD
+290 TVIVEEDD
-299 EVEPLDFHSASEKI
+299 EPEPLDFHSASEKI
-313 MSSLVGFFSKDA
+313 MANLVGFFSKDT
-325 SDDNDTPVKETEV
+325 SNDDDTPVKETEV

-413 FVNRVSI
+413 FVNRVAI
-420 MSGLTPLTHFKGNSD
+420 MSGLTPLAHFKGNSD

-445 VIQTVVSFFCLYGV
+445 VVQTVVSFFCLYGV
-459 TGFDINYYTVIVL
+459 TSFDINYYTVIVL
-472 VAFFANN
+472 AAFFANN

-504 SKIYNNESVATQ
+504 AKIYNNESVAAQ

-521 AVEQPII
+521 AVERPII

-552 LASKLAPATSIIAV
+552 LASKLAPATAIIAV

-593 VPVSTLL
+593 IPVSTLL

-607 NLCKKLLPTGA
+607 DLCKKLLPTGA

-647 VFLDGIKTFEDYNTD
+647 VFLDGIKTFEDYNID
-662 ESLLCGIAILKEAKN
+662 ESLLCGIAILKEAQN

-850 GSVQIKRNISLS
+850 GSVHIKRNISLS
-862 IVIQLISIVLGV
+862 IVIQLISVVLGV

-897 SMFWGVAT
+897 SLFWGVAT

>member
-1 MPNNQTNEDSKLIDR
+1 MPNNLNNDDSKLIDR

-60 RLENSNPLDVDKEQ
+60 RLENSNPLDVDKEKA
-74 TVNENEI
+74 VNENEI

-105 PQNEILKET
+105 QQDAAADKTADSAKEEKEEKAKET
-114 EKNTEQDKDEKSEE
+114 ESTETQTESSASAKDTENTE
-128 KQETALEEN
+128 T
-137 KSTEQTNSDEKT
+137 
-149 DTDSENEDDEEI
+149 EDDEDEI

-218 KFDELFKTP
+218 QFDELFKTE

-244 RKEGEQNALNV
+244 RKEGEENTLNV

-270 YIKSKN
+270 YIKSKS

-281 HVIKPETKR
+281 HVIKPDTQR
-290 TVIVEEDDD
+290 TVIVEEDD
-299 EVEPLDFHSASEKI
+299 EPEPLDFHSASEKI
-313 MSSLVGFFSKDA
+313 MANLVGFFSKDT
-325 SDDNDTPVKETEV
+325 SNDDDTPVKETEV

-413 FVNRVSI
+413 FVNRVAI
-420 MSGLTPLTHFKGNSD
+420 MSGLTPLAHFKGNSD

-445 VIQTVVSFFCLYGV
+445 VVQTVVSFFCLYGV
-459 TGFDINYYTVIVL
+459 TSFDINYYTVIVL
-472 VAFFANN
+472 AAFFANN

-504 SKIYNNESVATQ
+504 AKIYNNESVATQ

-521 AVEQPII
+521 AVERPII

-552 LASKLAPATSIIAV
+552 LASKLAPATAVIAV

-593 VPVSTLL
+593 IPVSTLL

-607 NLCKKLLPTGA
+607 DLCKKLLPTGA

-647 VFLDGIKTFEDYNTD
+647 VFLDGIKTFEDYNID

-688 ETEGDLPEV
+688 ETDGDLPEV

-850 GSVQIKRNISLS
+850 GSVHIKRNISLS
-862 IVIQLISIVLGV
+862 IVIQLISVVLGV

-883 AGVGVL
+883 AGVGAL

-897 SMFWGVAT
+897 SLFWGVAT

>member
-1 MPNNQTNEDSKLIDR
+1 MPNNLNNDDSKLIDR

-60 RLENSNPLDVDKEQ
+60 RLENSNPLDVDKEKA
-74 TVNENEI
+74 VNENEI

-105 PQNEILKET
+105 QQDAAADKTADSAKEEKEEKAKET
-114 EKNTEQDKDEKSEE
+114 ESTETQSESSASAKDTENTE
-128 KQETALEEN
+128 T
-137 KSTEQTNSDEKT
+137 
-149 DTDSENEDDEEI
+149 EDDEDEI

-218 KFDELFKTP
+218 QFDELFKTE

-244 RKEGEQNALNV
+244 RKEGEENTLNV

-281 HVIKPETKR
+281 HVIKPDTQR
-290 TVIVEEDDD
+290 TVIVEEDD
-299 EVEPLDFHSASEKI
+299 EPEPLDFHSASEKI
-313 MSSLVGFFSKDA
+313 MANLVGFFSKDT
-325 SDDNDTPVKETEV
+325 SNDDDTPVKETEV

-413 FVNRVSI
+413 FVNRVAI
-420 MSGLTPLTHFKGNSD
+420 MSGLTPLAHFKGNSD

-445 VIQTVVSFFCLYGV
+445 VVQTVVSFFCLYGV
-459 TGFDINYYTVIVL
+459 TSFDINYYTVIVL
-472 VAFFANN
+472 AAFFANN

-504 SKIYNNESVATQ
+504 AKIYNNESVAAQ

-521 AVEQPII
+521 AVERPII

-552 LASKLAPATSIIAV
+552 LASKLAPATAVIAV

-593 VPVSTLL
+593 IPVSTLL

-607 NLCKKLLPTGA
+607 DLCKKLLPTGA

-647 VFLDGIKTFEDYNTD
+647 VFLDGIKTFEDYNID
-662 ESLLCGIAILKEAKN
+662 ESLLCGIAILKEAQN

-688 ETEGDLPEV
+688 ETDGDLPEV

-850 GSVQIKRNISLS
+850 GSVHIKRNISLS
-862 IVIQLISIVLGV
+862 IVIQLISVVLGV

-883 AGVGVL
+883 AGVGAL

-897 SMFWGVAT
+897 SLFWGVAT

>member
-1 MPNNQTNEDSKLIDR
+1 MPNNLNNDDSKLIDR

-60 RLENSNPLDVDKEQ
+60 RLENSNPLDVDKEKA
-74 TVNENEI
+74 VNENEI

-105 PQNEILKET
+105 QQDAAADKTADSAKKEKEEKAKET
-114 EKNTEQDKDEKSEE
+114 ESTETQTESSASAKDTENTE
-128 KQETALEEN
+128 T
-137 KSTEQTNSDEKT
+137 
-149 DTDSENEDDEEI
+149 EDDEVEI

-218 KFDELFKTP
+218 QFDELFKTE

-244 RKEGEQNALNV
+244 RKEGEENTLNV

-281 HVIKPETKR
+281 HVIKPDTQR
-290 TVIVEEDDD
+290 TVIVEEDD
-299 EVEPLDFHSASEKI
+299 EPEPLDFHSASEKI
-313 MSSLVGFFSKDA
+313 MANLVGFFSKDT
-325 SDDNDTPVKETEV
+325 SNDDDTPVKETEV

-413 FVNRVSI
+413 FVNRVAI
-420 MSGLTPLTHFKGNSD
+420 MSGLTPLAHFKGNSD

-445 VIQTVVSFFCLYGV
+445 VVQTVVSFFCLYGV
-459 TGFDINYYTVIVL
+459 TSFDINYYTVIVL
-472 VAFFANN
+472 AAFFANN

-504 SKIYNNESVATQ
+504 AKIYNNESVAAQ

-521 AVEQPII
+521 AVERPII

-552 LASKLAPATSIIAV
+552 LASKLAPATAVIAV

-593 VPVSTLL
+593 IPVSTLL

-607 NLCKKLLPTGA
+607 DLCKKLLPTGA

-647 VFLDGIKTFEDYNTD
+647 VFLDGIKTFEDYNID

-688 ETEGDLPEV
+688 ETDGDLPEV

-850 GSVQIKRNISLS
+850 GSVHIKRNISLS
-862 IVIQLISIVLGV
+862 IVIQLISVVLGV

-883 AGVGVL
+883 AGVGAL

-897 SMFWGVAT
+897 SLFWGVAT

>member
-1 MPNNQTNEDSKLIDR
+1 MPTNSNNSKLIDR
-16 DREVDEILEESKY
+16 DREVDEILEESQY
-29 LLDQEKMELTA
+29 LLDQEQMELTA

-60 RLENSNPLDVDKEQ
+60 RLEKTNPLDVDKEQ

-96 EGTDDDYPS
+96 EGTDEDYPT
-105 PQNEILKET
+105 PQKPEPTTEEKTEENTESKPEDTTKEET
-114 EKNTEQDKDEKSEE
+114 EAAESTAEQPDDESEQKE
-128 KQETALEEN
+128 
-137 KSTEQTNSDEKT
+137 D
-149 DTDSENEDDEEI
+149 EDDEEI

-169 EGTTFS
+169 EETTFS
-175 QDILDDVDQ
+175 QDILSEVDQ
-184 FNDNETHIK
+184 FSETDSNIT

-212 PNEPQG
+212 PGEPQG
-218 KFDELFKTP
+218 QFDELLKNP

-244 RKEGEQNALNV
+244 RKDGEQNTLNV
-255 KAGKFSEVVGYEYEE
+255 KAGKFSEVVGFEYEE
-270 YIKSKN
+270 YIRSKN

-281 HVIKPETKR
+281 HVIKPDTKR
-290 TVIVEEDDD
+290 TVIVEDDD
-299 EVEPLDFHSASEKI
+299 EPEPLDFHSASEKI
-313 MSSLVGFFSKDA
+313 MSSLVGFFSKDT

-347 EKSIMQE
+347 EKSIMHE

-380 VLVRLFPQAICNAV
+380 VLVRLFPQAICNAI

-420 MSGLTPLTHFKGNSD
+420 MSGLTPLVRFKGNSD

-445 VIQTVVSFFCLYGV
+445 VVQTVVSFFCLYGV
-459 TGFDINYYTVIVL
+459 TTFDINYYTVIVL

-492 FKFTAADGQRYA
+492 FKFTSSDGQRYA
-504 SKIYNNESVATQ
+504 AKIYNNESVASQ

-521 AVEQPII
+521 AVDRPII

-552 LASKLAPATSIIAV
+552 LASKLAPATAVIAF

-577 SFSGA
+577 TLSGA
-582 VNAFALVCAVC
+582 VDAFALVCAVC

-600 AVNIPMY
+600 AVNVPLY

-641 LFPADS
+641 LFPANA
-647 VFLDGIKTFEDYNTD
+647 VFLDGIKTFEDYNID
-662 ESLLCGIAILKEAKN
+662 ESLLCGIAILKEAQN

-734 IEYEDKYIQSGKQ
+734 IEYEDNYIQNGKQ

-800 SLYNVFYRTV
+800 SLYDIFYRTV

-839 GKTSAFLKAVS
+839 GKTNGFFKAVS

-862 IVIQLISIVLGV
+862 IVIQLISVVLGV

-897 SMFWGVAT
+897 SMFWGIAT

>member
-1 MPNNQTNEDSKLIDR
+1 MPNNLNNDDSKLIDR

-60 RLENSNPLDVDKEQ
+60 RLENSNPLDVDKEKA
-74 TVNENEI
+74 VNENEI

-105 PQNEILKET
+105 QQDAAADKTADSAKEEKEEKAKET
-114 EKNTEQDKDEKSEE
+114 ESTETQTESSASAKDTENTE
-128 KQETALEEN
+128 T
-137 KSTEQTNSDEKT
+137 
-149 DTDSENEDDEEI
+149 EDDEDEI

-218 KFDELFKTP
+218 QFDELFKTE

-244 RKEGEQNALNV
+244 RKEGEENTLNV

-281 HVIKPETKR
+281 HVIKPDTQR
-290 TVIVEEDDD
+290 TVIVEEDD
-299 EVEPLDFHSASEKI
+299 EPEPLDFHSASEKI
-313 MSSLVGFFSKDA
+313 MANLVGFFSKDT
-325 SDDNDTPVKETEV
+325 SNDDDTPVKETEV

-413 FVNRVSI
+413 FVNRVAI
-420 MSGLTPLTHFKGNSD
+420 MSGLTPLAHFKGNSD

-445 VIQTVVSFFCLYGV
+445 VVQTVVSFFCLYGV
-459 TGFDINYYTVIVL
+459 TSFDINYYTVIVL
-472 VAFFANN
+472 AAFFANN

-504 SKIYNNESVATQ
+504 AKIYNNESVAAQ

-521 AVEQPII
+521 AVERPII

-552 LASKLAPATSIIAV
+552 LASKLAPATAVIAV

-593 VPVSTLL
+593 IPVSTLL

-607 NLCKKLLPTGA
+607 DLCKKLLPTGA

-647 VFLDGIKTFEDYNTD
+647 VFLDGIKTFEDYNID
-662 ESLLCGIAILKEAKN
+662 ESLLCGIAILKEAQN

-688 ETEGDLPEV
+688 ETDGDLPEV

-850 GSVQIKRNISLS
+850 GSVHIKRNISLS
-862 IVIQLISIVLGV
+862 IVIQLISVVLGV

-897 SMFWGVAT
+897 SLFWGIAT

>member
-1 MPNNQTNEDSKLIDR
+1 MPNNLNNDDSKLIDR

-60 RLENSNPLDVDKEQ
+60 RLENSNPLDVDKEKA
-74 TVNENEI
+74 VNENEI

-105 PQNEILKET
+105 QQDAAADKTADSAKEEKEEKAKET
-114 EKNTEQDKDEKSEE
+114 ESTETQTESSASAKDTENTE
-128 KQETALEEN
+128 T
-137 KSTEQTNSDEKT
+137 
-149 DTDSENEDDEEI
+149 EDDEDEI

-218 KFDELFKTP
+218 QFDELFKTE

-244 RKEGEQNALNV
+244 RKEGEENTLNV

-281 HVIKPETKR
+281 HVIKPDTQR
-290 TVIVEEDDD
+290 TVIVEEDD
-299 EVEPLDFHSASEKI
+299 EPEPLDFHSASEKI
-313 MSSLVGFFSKDA
+313 MANLVGFFSKDT
-325 SDDNDTPVKETEV
+325 SNDDDTPVKETEV

-413 FVNRVSI
+413 FVNRVAI

-504 SKIYNNESVATQ
+504 AKIYNNESVATQ

-521 AVEQPII
+521 AVERPII

-552 LASKLAPATSIIAV
+552 LASKLAPATAVIAV

-593 VPVSTLL
+593 IPVSTLL

-607 NLCKKLLPTGA
+607 DLCKKLLPTGA

-647 VFLDGIKTFEDYNTD
+647 VFLDGIKTFEDYNID
-662 ESLLCGIAILKEAKN
+662 ESLLCGIAILKEAQN

-688 ETEGDLPEV
+688 ETDGDLPEV

-850 GSVQIKRNISLS
+850 GSVHIKRNISLS
-862 IVIQLISIVLGV
+862 IVIQLISVVLGV

-883 AGVGVL
+883 AGVGAL

-897 SMFWGVAT
+897 SLFWGVAT

>member
-1 MPNNQTNEDSKLIDR
+1 MPNNSKADSRRLIEH

-29 LLDQEKMELTA
+29 LLDQEQMELTA
-40 QKYRAKQPV
+40 QKYRVKQPV
-49 AEIFSNADKKP
+49 TEIFSNADKKP
-60 RLENSNPLDVDKEQ
+60 RLKNSNPLDVDDKQ
-74 TVNENEI
+74 PVKENEI

-96 EGTDDDYPS
+96 EGTDGDYPTS
-105 PQNEILKET
+105 TANKKDNQQKPAKEQSEETKADEAIET
-114 EKNTEQDKDEKSEE
+114 EDE
-128 KQETALEEN
+128 
-137 KSTEQTNSDEKT
+137 D
-149 DTDSENEDDEEI
+149 EI

-175 QDILDDVDQ
+175 QDILSEVDQ
-184 FNDNETHIK
+184 FNDSEPLIK

-201 ITDDDTKPPKA
+201 ITDDDTKPPKS
-212 PNEPQG
+212 PDEPKGQ
-218 KFDELFKTP
+218 FDELFKTP

-239 KVPVY
+239 KVPIY
-244 RKEGEQNALNV
+244 QLEDEHKALNV
-255 KAGKFSEVVGYEYEE
+255 KAGKFSEVVGYEYEQ
-270 YIKSKN
+270 YIRSKN

-290 TVIVEEDDD
+290 TVIIEEEEDKPIDI
-299 EVEPLDFHSASEKI
+299 HSASEKI
-313 MSSLVGFFSKDA
+313 MSGLVGFFSKDT

-359 KKLFGRTMLTGGL
+359 KKLFGRTLLTGGL
-372 ALVSIIIT
+372 ALISIIIT
-380 VLVRLFPQAICNAV
+380 VLVRLFPEAICSAV

-400 YAVINFL
+400 YAVINLL

-420 MSGLTPLTHFKGNSD
+420 MSGLTPLVHFKGNSD
-435 TAVAL
+435 TAVAI

-445 VIQTVVSFFCLYGV
+445 IVQNIVSFFCLYGV
-459 TGFDINYYTVIVL
+459 KGFDINYYTVIVL
-472 VAFFANN
+472 LAFFANT

-504 SKIYNNESVATQ
+504 AKIYNNEAVATQ

-552 LASKLAPATSIIAV
+552 LASKLAPPTV
-566 VVALLYGIFFG
+566 VVAAIVAILYGIIFG

-582 VNAFALVCAVC
+582 VDAFAMITAVC
-593 VPVSTLL
+593 VPISTLL

-607 NLCKKLLPTGA
+607 RLCKNLLPTGA
-618 MLSGYPSVKQ
+618 MLSGYPSIKQ

-647 VFLDGIKTFEDYNTD
+647 VFLDGIKTFEDYNID
-662 ESLLCGIAILKEAKN
+662 ESLMCGIAILKEAKN
-677 PIAKVFEKVVD
+677 PIAKVFDKVVD
-688 ETEGDLPEV
+688 ETDSNLPEV

-722 ELMTKYSVETPS
+722 DLMTKYNVETPS
-734 IEYEDKYIQSGKQ
+734 IEYEDKYVQNGKQ

-777 AEANG
+777 AEFNG

-800 SLYNVFYRTV
+800 SLYNVFYRTI

-824 KSTFEETSRAYLITN
+824 KSSFEETSRAYLITN

-862 IVIQLISIVLGV
+862 IVIQLIAVILGV
-874 LLTATLALY
+874 LITATLALY
-883 AGVGVL
+883 AGVGVV
-889 GTLEVLIY
+889 GTLELLIY
-897 SMFWGVAT
+897 SMFWSIAT

-911 HKT
+911 HRT

>member
-1 MPNNQTNEDSKLIDR
+1 MPNNLNNDDSKLIDR

-60 RLENSNPLDVDKEQ
+60 RLENSNPLDVDKEKA
-74 TVNENEI
+74 VNENEI

-105 PQNEILKET
+105 QQDAAADKTADSAKEKKEEKAKET
-114 EKNTEQDKDEKSEE
+114 ESTETQTESSASAKDTENTE
-128 KQETALEEN
+128 T
-137 KSTEQTNSDEKT
+137 
-149 DTDSENEDDEEI
+149 EDDEDEI

-218 KFDELFKTP
+218 QFDELFKTE

-244 RKEGEQNALNV
+244 RKEGEENTLNV

-281 HVIKPETKR
+281 HVIKPDTQR
-290 TVIVEEDDD
+290 TVIVEEDD
-299 EVEPLDFHSASEKI
+299 EPEPLDFHSASEKI
-313 MSSLVGFFSKDA
+313 MANLVGFFSKDT
-325 SDDNDTPVKETEV
+325 SNDDDTPVKETEV

-413 FVNRVSI
+413 FVNRVAI
-420 MSGLTPLTHFKGNSD
+420 MSGLTPLAHFKGNSD

-445 VIQTVVSFFCLYGV
+445 VVQTVVSFFCLYGV
-459 TGFDINYYTVIVL
+459 TSFDINYYTVIVL
-472 VAFFANN
+472 AAFFANN

-504 SKIYNNESVATQ
+504 AKIYNNESVAAQ

-521 AVEQPII
+521 AVERPII

-552 LASKLAPATSIIAV
+552 LASKLAPATAVIAV

-593 VPVSTLL
+593 IPVSTLL

-607 NLCKKLLPTGA
+607 DLCKKLLPTGA

-647 VFLDGIKTFEDYNTD
+647 VFLDGIKTFEDYNID
-662 ESLLCGIAILKEAKN
+662 ESLLCGIAILKEAQN

-688 ETEGDLPEV
+688 ETDGDLPEV

-862 IVIQLISIVLGV
+862 IVIQLISVVLGV

-897 SMFWGVAT
+897 SLFWGVAT

>member
-1 MPNNQTNEDSKLIDR
+1 MPNNLNNDDSKLIDR

-60 RLENSNPLDVDKEQ
+60 RLENSNPLDVDKEKA
-74 TVNENEI
+74 VNENEI

-105 PQNEILKET
+105 QQDAAADKTADSAKEEKEEKAKET
-114 EKNTEQDKDEKSEE
+114 ESTETQTESSASAKDTENTE
-128 KQETALEEN
+128 T
-137 KSTEQTNSDEKT
+137 
-149 DTDSENEDDEEI
+149 EDDEDEI

-218 KFDELFKTP
+218 QFDELFKTE

-244 RKEGEQNALNV
+244 RKEGEENTLNV

-281 HVIKPETKR
+281 HVIKPDTQR
-290 TVIVEEDDD
+290 TVIVEEDD
-299 EVEPLDFHSASEKI
+299 EPEPLDFHSASEKI
-313 MSSLVGFFSKDA
+313 MANLVGFFSKDT
-325 SDDNDTPVKETEV
+325 SNDDDTPVKETEV

-380 VLVRLFPQAICNAV
+380 VLVRLFPQVICNAV

-413 FVNRVSI
+413 FVNRVAI
-420 MSGLTPLTHFKGNSD
+420 MSGLTPLAHFKGNSD

-445 VIQTVVSFFCLYGV
+445 VVQTVVSFFCLYGV
-459 TGFDINYYTVIVL
+459 TSFDINYYTVIVL
-472 VAFFANN
+472 AAFFANN

-504 SKIYNNESVATQ
+504 AKIYNNESVAAQ

-521 AVEQPII
+521 AVERPII

-552 LASKLAPATSIIAV
+552 LASKLAPATAVIAV

-593 VPVSTLL
+593 IPVSTLL

-607 NLCKKLLPTGA
+607 DLCKKLLPTGA

-647 VFLDGIKTFEDYNTD
+647 VFLDGIKTFEDYNID
-662 ESLLCGIAILKEAKN
+662 ESLLCGIAILKEAQN

-688 ETEGDLPEV
+688 ETDGDLPEV

-850 GSVQIKRNISLS
+850 GSVHIKRNISLS
-862 IVIQLISIVLGV
+862 IVIQLISVVLGV

-883 AGVGVL
+883 AGVGAL

-897 SMFWGVAT
+897 SLFWGVAT

>member
-1 MPNNQTNEDSKLIDR
+1 MPNNLNNDDSKLIDR

-60 RLENSNPLDVDKEQ
+60 RLENSNPLDVDKEKA
-74 TVNENEI
+74 VNENEI

-105 PQNEILKET
+105 QQDAAADKTADSAKEEKEEKAKET
-114 EKNTEQDKDEKSEE
+114 ESTETQTESSASAKDTENTE
-128 KQETALEEN
+128 T
-137 KSTEQTNSDEKT
+137 
-149 DTDSENEDDEEI
+149 EDDEDEI

-218 KFDELFKTP
+218 QFDELFKTE

-244 RKEGEQNALNV
+244 RKEGEENTLNV

-281 HVIKPETKR
+281 HVIKPDTQR
-290 TVIVEEDDD
+290 TVIVEEDD
-299 EVEPLDFHSASEKI
+299 EPEPLDFHSASEKI
-313 MSSLVGFFSKDA
+313 MANLVGFFSKDT
-325 SDDNDTPVKETEV
+325 SNDDDTPVKETEV

-413 FVNRVSI
+413 FVNRVAI
-420 MSGLTPLTHFKGNSD
+420 MSGLTPLAHFKGNSD

-445 VIQTVVSFFCLYGV
+445 VVQTVVSFFCLYGV
-459 TGFDINYYTVIVL
+459 TSFDINYYTVIVL
-472 VAFFANN
+472 AAFFANN

-504 SKIYNNESVATQ
+504 AKIYNNESVAAQ

-521 AVEQPII
+521 AVERPII

-552 LASKLAPATSIIAV
+552 LASKLAPATAIIAV

-593 VPVSTLL
+593 IPVSTLL

-607 NLCKKLLPTGA
+607 DLCKKLLPTGA

-647 VFLDGIKTFEDYNTD
+647 VFLDGIKTFEDYNID
-662 ESLLCGIAILKEAKN
+662 ESLLCGIAILKEAQN

-850 GSVQIKRNISLS
+850 GSVHIKRNISLS
-862 IVIQLISIVLGV
+862 IVIQLISVVLGV

-897 SMFWGVAT
+897 SLFWGVAT

>member
-1 MPNNQTNEDSKLIDR
+1 MPNNLNNDDSKLIDR

-60 RLENSNPLDVDKEQ
+60 RLENSNPLDVDKEKA
-74 TVNENEI
+74 VNENEI

-105 PQNEILKET
+105 QQDAAADKTADSAKEEKEEKAKET
-114 EKNTEQDKDEKSEE
+114 ESTETQTESSAPAKDTENTE
-128 KQETALEEN
+128 T
-137 KSTEQTNSDEKT
+137 
-149 DTDSENEDDEEI
+149 EDDEDEI

-218 KFDELFKTP
+218 QFDELFKTE

-244 RKEGEQNALNV
+244 RKEGEENTLNV
-255 KAGKFSEVVGYEYEE
+255 RAGKFSEVVGYEYEE

-281 HVIKPETKR
+281 HVIKPDTQR
-290 TVIVEEDDD
+290 TVIVEEDD
-299 EVEPLDFHSASEKI
+299 EPEPLDFHSASEKI
-313 MSSLVGFFSKDA
+313 MANLVGFFSKDT
-325 SDDNDTPVKETEV
+325 SNDDDTPVKETEV

-413 FVNRVSI
+413 FVNRVAI
-420 MSGLTPLTHFKGNSD
+420 MSGLTPLAHFKGNSD

-445 VIQTVVSFFCLYGV
+445 VVQTVVSFFCLYGV
-459 TGFDINYYTVIVL
+459 TSFDINYYTVIVL
-472 VAFFANN
+472 AAFFANN

-504 SKIYNNESVATQ
+504 AKIYNNESVAAQ

-521 AVEQPII
+521 AVERPII

-552 LASKLAPATSIIAV
+552 LASKLAPATAIIAV

-593 VPVSTLL
+593 IPVSTLL

-607 NLCKKLLPTGA
+607 DLCKKLLPTGA

-647 VFLDGIKTFEDYNTD
+647 VFLDGIKTFEDYNID

-850 GSVQIKRNISLS
+850 GSVHIKRNISLS
-862 IVIQLISIVLGV
+862 IVIQLISVVLGV

-883 AGVGVL
+883 AGVGAL

-897 SMFWGVAT
+897 SLFWGVAT

>member
-1 MPNNQTNEDSKLIDR
+1 MPNNLNNDDSKLIDR

-60 RLENSNPLDVDKEQ
+60 RLENSNPLDVDKEKA
-74 TVNENEI
+74 VNENEI

-105 PQNEILKET
+105 QQDAAADKTADSAKEEKEEKAKET
-114 EKNTEQDKDEKSEE
+114 ESTETQTESSASAKDTENTE
-128 KQETALEEN
+128 T
-137 KSTEQTNSDEKT
+137 
-149 DTDSENEDDEEI
+149 EDDEDEI

-218 KFDELFKTP
+218 QFDELFKTE

-244 RKEGEQNALNV
+244 RKEGEENTLNV

-281 HVIKPETKR
+281 HVIKPDTQR
-290 TVIVEEDDD
+290 TVIVEEDD
-299 EVEPLDFHSASEKI
+299 EPEPLDFHSASEKI
-313 MSSLVGFFSKDA
+313 MANLVGFFSKDT
-325 SDDNDTPVKETEV
+325 SNDDDTPVKETEV

-413 FVNRVSI
+413 FVNRVAI
-420 MSGLTPLTHFKGNSD
+420 MSGLTPLAHFKGNSD

-445 VIQTVVSFFCLYGV
+445 VVQTVVSFFCLYGV
-459 TGFDINYYTVIVL
+459 TSFDINYYTVIVL
-472 VAFFANN
+472 AAFFANN

-504 SKIYNNESVATQ
+504 AKIYNNESVAAQ

-521 AVEQPII
+521 AVERPII

-552 LASKLAPATSIIAV
+552 LASKLAPATAVIAV

-593 VPVSTLL
+593 IPVSTLL

-607 NLCKKLLPTGA
+607 DLCKKLLPTGA

-647 VFLDGIKTFEDYNTD
+647 VFLDGIKTFEDYNID

-850 GSVQIKRNISLS
+850 GSVHIKRNISLS

-883 AGVGVL
+883 AGVGAL

-897 SMFWGVAT
+897 SLFWGVAT

>member
-1 MPNNQTNEDSKLIDR
+1 MPNNLNNDDSKLIDR

-60 RLENSNPLDVDKEQ
+60 RLENSNPLDVDKEKA
-74 TVNENEI
+74 VNENEI

-105 PQNEILKET
+105 QQDAAADKTADSAKEEKEEKAKET
-114 EKNTEQDKDEKSEE
+114 ESTETQTESSASAKDTENTE
-128 KQETALEEN
+128 T
-137 KSTEQTNSDEKT
+137 
-149 DTDSENEDDEEI
+149 EDDEDEI

-218 KFDELFKTP
+218 QFDELFKTE

-244 RKEGEQNALNV
+244 RKEGEENTLNV

-276 PSVIA
+276 PSVIV
-281 HVIKPETKR
+281 HVIKPDTQR
-290 TVIVEEDDD
+290 TVIVEEDD
-299 EVEPLDFHSASEKI
+299 EPEPLDFHSASEKI
-313 MSSLVGFFSKDA
+313 MANLVGFFSKDT
-325 SDDNDTPVKETEV
+325 SNDDDTPVKETEV

-413 FVNRVSI
+413 FVNRVAI
-420 MSGLTPLTHFKGNSD
+420 MSGLTPLAHFKGNSD
-435 TAVAL
+435 TAVAI

-445 VIQTVVSFFCLYGV
+445 VVQTVVSFFCLYGV
-459 TGFDINYYTVIVL
+459 TSFDINYYTVIVL
-472 VAFFANN
+472 AAFFANN

-504 SKIYNNESVATQ
+504 AKIYNNESVAAQ

-521 AVEQPII
+521 AVERPII

-552 LASKLAPATSIIAV
+552 LASKLAPATDVIAV

-593 VPVSTLL
+593 IPVSTLL

-607 NLCKKLLPTGA
+607 DLCKKLLPTGA

-647 VFLDGIKTFEDYNTD
+647 VFLDGIKTFEDYNID
-662 ESLLCGIAILKEAKN
+662 ESLLCGIAILKEAQN

-688 ETEGDLPEV
+688 ETDGDLPEV

-850 GSVQIKRNISLS
+850 GSVHIKRNISLS
-862 IVIQLISIVLGV
+862 IVIQLISVVLGV

-897 SMFWGVAT
+897 SLFWGVAT

>member
-1 MPNNQTNEDSKLIDR
+1 MPNNLNNDDSKLIDR

-60 RLENSNPLDVDKEQ
+60 RLENSNPLDVDKEKA
-74 TVNENEI
+74 VNENEI

-105 PQNEILKET
+105 QQDAAADKTADSAKEEKEEKAKET
-114 EKNTEQDKDEKSEE
+114 ESTEPQTESSASAKDTENTE
-128 KQETALEEN
+128 T
-137 KSTEQTNSDEKT
+137 
-149 DTDSENEDDEEI
+149 EDDEDEI

-218 KFDELFKTP
+218 QFDELFKTE

-244 RKEGEQNALNV
+244 RKECEENTLNV

-281 HVIKPETKR
+281 HVIKPDTQR
-290 TVIVEEDDD
+290 TVIVEEDD
-299 EVEPLDFHSASEKI
+299 EPEPLDFHSASERI
-313 MSSLVGFFSKDA
+313 MANLVGFFSKDT
-325 SDDNDTPVKETEV
+325 SNDDDTPVKETEV

-413 FVNRVSI
+413 FVNRVAI
-420 MSGLTPLTHFKGNSD
+420 MSGLTPLAHFKGNSD

-445 VIQTVVSFFCLYGV
+445 VVQTVVSFFCLYGV
-459 TGFDINYYTVIVL
+459 TSFDINYYTVIVL
-472 VAFFANN
+472 AAFFANN

-504 SKIYNNESVATQ
+504 AKIYNNESVAAQ

-521 AVEQPII
+521 AVERPII

-552 LASKLAPATSIIAV
+552 LASKLAPATAVIAV

-593 VPVSTLL
+593 IPVSTLL

-607 NLCKKLLPTGA
+607 DLCKKLLPTGA

-647 VFLDGIKTFEDYNTD
+647 VFLDGIKTFEDYNID

-688 ETEGDLPEV
+688 ETDGDLPEV

-862 IVIQLISIVLGV
+862 IVIQLISVVLGV

-897 SMFWGVAT
+897 SLFWGVAT

>member
-1 MPNNQTNEDSKLIDR
+1 MPNNLNNDDSKLIDR
-16 DREVDEILEESKY
+16 DREVDEILEESKC

-60 RLENSNPLDVDKEQ
+60 RLENSNPLDVDKEKA
-74 TVNENEI
+74 VNENEI

-105 PQNEILKET
+105 QQDAAADKTADSAKEEKEEKAKET
-114 EKNTEQDKDEKSEE
+114 ESTETQTESSASAKDTENTEND
-128 KQETALEEN
+128 
-137 KSTEQTNSDEKT
+137 
-149 DTDSENEDDEEI
+149 DDEDEI

-218 KFDELFKTP
+218 QFDELFKTE

-244 RKEGEQNALNV
+244 RKEGEENTLNV

-281 HVIKPETKR
+281 HVIKPDTQR
-290 TVIVEEDDD
+290 TVIVEEDD
-299 EVEPLDFHSASEKI
+299 EPEPLDFHSASEKI
-313 MSSLVGFFSKDA
+313 MANLVGFFSKDT
-325 SDDNDTPVKETEV
+325 SNDDDTPVKETEV

-413 FVNRVSI
+413 FVNRVAI
-420 MSGLTPLTHFKGNSD
+420 MSGLTPLAHFKGNSD

-445 VIQTVVSFFCLYGV
+445 VVQTVVSFFCLYGV
-459 TGFDINYYTVIVL
+459 TSFDINYYTVIVL
-472 VAFFANN
+472 AAFFANN

-504 SKIYNNESVATQ
+504 AKIYNNESVAAQ

-521 AVEQPII
+521 AVERPII

-552 LASKLAPATSIIAV
+552 LASKLAPATAVIAV

-593 VPVSTLL
+593 IPVSTLL

-607 NLCKKLLPTGA
+607 DLCKKLLPTGA

-647 VFLDGIKTFEDYNTD
+647 VFLDGIKTFEDYNID

-850 GSVQIKRNISLS
+850 GSVHIKRNISLS
-862 IVIQLISIVLGV
+862 IVIQLISVVLGV

-897 SMFWGVAT
+897 SLFWGVAT